1 MTHILLLYDLI
12 YVVHASIKY
21 DFSVP
26 VSFINEHVIVAIHN
40 VGQNPEK
47 GNNIS

>member
-1 MTHILLLYDLI
+1 MTHIVQLFDLV

-26 VSFINEHVIVAIHN
+26 LSFINEHVIVAIDN
-40 VGQNPEK
+40 VGKNPK
-47 GNNIS
+47 KSKSIW